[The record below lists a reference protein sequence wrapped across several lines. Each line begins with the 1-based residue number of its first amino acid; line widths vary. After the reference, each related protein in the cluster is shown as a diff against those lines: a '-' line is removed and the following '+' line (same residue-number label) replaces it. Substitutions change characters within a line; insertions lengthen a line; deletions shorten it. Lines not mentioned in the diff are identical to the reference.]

1 MLAMLDSGPN
11 REMPRAPAGNF
22 APTHWSLVLAAGGRS
37 TPESEKALA
46 ALCATY
52 WHPVYAYIRRRG
64 YAIPEA
70 EDLSQSFFTRLLEKN
85 YLGVA
90 RRERGKFRSFLLTAL
105 NHFLA
110 NEWDRAQAQKRG
122 GGRTLI
128 QLEVD
133 TAEGQYRL
141 DEANTLTPE
150 KLYEK
155 RWALALLGKVLAR
168 LEEEFAG
175 VGKVARFNRLKVFL
189 TGAESQV
196 PYCEVAAALGMSEG
210 AVKVA
215 VHRLR
220 QRFRSLLRAEIA
232 QTIDR
237 PDDPGAI
244 DDEIR
249 YLLAVLGS

>member
-1 MLAMLDSGPN
+1 MSDSSPN
-11 REMPRAPAGNF
+11 RELARAPAGNF
-22 APTHWSLVLAAGGRS
+22 APTQWSLVLVAGGRL

-46 ALCATY
+46 TLCSAY
-52 WHPVYAYIRRRG
+52 WYPLYAYVRRRG
-64 YAIPEA
+64 YAVPEA
-70 EDLSQSFFTRLLEKN
+70 QDLTQEFFARLLEKN
-85 YLGVA
+85 YLQEA
-90 RRERGKFRSFLLTAL
+90 RRERGKFRSFLLASL

-110 NEWDRAQAQKRG
+110 NEWDRAHAQKRG
-122 GGRTLI
+122 GGRNLI

-141 DEANTLTPE
+141 DEADTLTPE

-168 LEEEFAG
+168 IEEEFAA
-175 VGKVARFNRLKVFL
+175 VGKVTLFNRLKVFL
-189 TGAESQV
+189 TGAEGHV
-196 PYCEVAAALGMSEG
+196 PYREVAAALGMTEG
-210 AVKVA
+210 GVKVA

-220 QRFRSLLRAEIA
+220 QRFRTLLRAEIA